1 MRKILRS
8 LTIII
13 FFSMLVSCS
22 NMTFGDFTKSLF
34 GEKLTNLT
42 PEEKRQKKLE
52 SYQLEA
58 KIKTNKGDINVYLYP
73 EAAPETVANFVYLVK
88 KDFYDNL
95 NFHRVVNNLLIQSGD
110 NLGDST
116 GGTGYTIK
124 DEYVYW
130 LTFDNPGILAM
141 ANTGL
146 ENSGSSQF
154 FITLNSYPNFNNN
167 YTVFGTLIN
176 INDLNVAKTIR
187 MGDKILDIEISGKN
201 VDDFLNNFKDE
212 VKNWDEVLKS
222 K

>member
-1 MRKILRS
+1 MRKILRA
-8 LTIII
+8 LTITL

-22 NMTFGDFTKSLF
+22 SFTFGDFTKSLF

-42 PEEKRQKKLE
+42 PEEKRQKKLA
-52 SYQLEA
+52 SYNLEA

-88 KDFYDNL
+88 NDFYDNL
-95 NFHRVVNNLLIQSGD
+95 PFHRVVNNLLIQSGD
-110 NLGDST
+110 NIGDST

-124 DEYVYW
+124 DEYVHW

-154 FITLNSYPNFNNN
+154 FITLNAYPNFNNN

-187 MGDKILDIEISGKN
+187 MGDTILDIEISGKN
-201 VDDFLNNFKDE
+201 VNDFLNNFKEE
-212 VKNWDEVLKS
+212 VEKWDEVLKS